1 MSPKSERKD
10 AKTPRKLVIP
20 FLGVLASLRS
30 FVILFVITLALS
42 HTSQAANISIDVNSK
57 LQDAIAKAAP
67 GDTIILA
74 DGVYTGGANFDGKN
88 DITVSAVNVGK
99 AILEAGQ
106 LLGGTNV
113 TLKGV
118 VVQKVVTGIGV
129 GAVVVGSGWRLEDVV
144 IQDNETIGL
153 DIHEANNF

>member
-1 MSPKSERKD
+1 
-10 AKTPRKLVIP
+10 
-20 FLGVLASLRS
+20 
-30 FVILFVITLALS
+30 
-42 HTSQAANISIDVNSK
+42 
-57 LQDAIAKAAP
+57 AP

-153 DIHEANNF
+153 DIHEANNFTALRVKCLRNGTIGISAGGRDDQRVWCNNV